1 MVLIQ
6 NLFRKIYFLNYVIF
20 MVIFMMHEFSTK
32 FDCYIS
38 SVEIALSVLQGC
50 DSSSVFFFTSNYP
63 YTIGNVH
70 NHTYFQLKLKMSLK
84 LKLSFIVPLKH

>member
-1 MVLIQ
+1 
-6 NLFRKIYFLNYVIF
+6 

-38 SVEIALSVLQGC
+38 SVEIAFSVLQGR